1 MAKVIVIANQK
12 GGVGKTTTAITLTAG
27 LTKRGY
33 KTLGLDMDP
42 QGHLSN
48 FMGADRGQGKT
59 MYDVMRRECDMA
71 DVLQQTPNGVV
82 APANILLS
90 GLEQELNSI
99 GKEQRL
105 KERLASIKDD
115 FDYIVIDTSPAL
127 GVLTVNALTAGDYV
141 LVPVEPDE
149 GSIDG
154 LVMLF
159 DTIKSAKMYCN
170 ANLEVLGVYFNVFN
184 ERRNLGR
191 SLQSFTAELAQQLGT
206 RVLETTVR
214 RAEAIPNS
222 RTNRVNIF
230 DFDPTSNVA
239 KDYDKLVDE
248 VVSLIKAKEA

>member
-1 MAKVIVIANQK
+1 MAKIIVIANQK
-12 GGVGKTTTAITLTAG
+12 GGVGKTTTAITLVAG

-33 KTLGLDMDP
+33 KTLGVDMDP

-48 FMGADRGQGKT
+48 FMGVNKEQEKT
-59 MYDVMRRECDMA
+59 MYNVLRRECNMSEI
-71 DVLQQTPNGVV
+71 LQQTPNGLV
-82 APANILLS
+82 APSNILLS
-90 GLEQELNSI
+90 GLEQELNSL

-105 KERLASIKDD
+105 KERLASVKDD
-115 FDYIVIDTSPAL
+115 FDFIVIDTSPAL
-127 GVLTVNALTAGDYV
+127 GLLTINALTAGDYV

-159 DTIKSAKMYCN
+159 DTIEATKMYCN
-170 ANLEVLGVYFNVFN
+170 SSLKVLGVYFNVFN

-191 SLQSFTAELAQQLGT
+191 ALQSFTKELAQELGT
-206 RVLETTVR
+206 RVLTTSVR

-230 DFDPTSNVA
+230 DFEPNSNVA
-239 KDYDKLVDE
+239 SDYDKLVDE
-248 VVSLIKAKEA
+248 IIELIKMEEE